1 MSQGEKMTITV
12 YWSMLESE
20 WMRAKEPV
28 PIEKKFYEKYNFLT
42 NKDNPNAFVA
52 GCPATKNYMKNLYGL
67 SSIYDYSFEIL
78 EDEEVVSKTLNQNFF
93 NNHVILRDCQN
104 NFYSFAQ
111 KYIFFT
117 KEDSLKVEA
126 YLPPFL
132 ENNFISN
139 NCHSIPATFDIGKW
153 FRNLEFPFILNKNI
167 NRFNI
172 DAEDIYAYIRFNTD
186 EKIIFKKFI
195 PTDQII
201 FYSNSFNNT
210 VYGKKHTSPLS
221 YFYSLSTFKKKI
233 IKEIEKNLV

>member
-1 MSQGEKMTITV
+1 MAITI
-12 YWSMLESE
+12 YWSMLEDE

-28 PIEKKFYEKYNFLT
+28 PIEKKLYEKYSFLT
-42 NKDNPNAFVA
+42 NRDNPSVFVA

-78 EDEEVVSKTLNQNFF
+78 EDGQIVSTMHSQNFF
-93 NNHVILRDCQN
+93 NKHVISRDYKN
-104 NFYSFAQ
+104 NFYSFTQ

-132 ENNFISN
+132 EDNFISN
-139 NCHSIPATFDIGKW
+139 NSHSIPATFDIGKW

-167 NRFNI
+167 NSFNI
-172 DAEDIYAYIRFNTD
+172 DAGDIYAYIRFNTD

-195 PTDQII
+195 PTDKII
-201 FYSNSFNNT
+201 FYSSSFNNT
-210 VYGKKHTSPLS
+210 IYGKRPTSPLS

>member
-1 MSQGEKMTITV
+1 MAITV
-12 YWSMLESE
+12 YWSMIEDE

-28 PIEKKFYEKYNFLT
+28 SIEKKFYEKYSFLT
-42 NKDNPNAFVA
+42 NRDNPSVFVA

-67 SSIYDYSFEIL
+67 SSIYDYSFEAL
-78 EDEEVVSKTLNQNFF
+78 EDGQIVSTMHSQNFF
-93 NNHVILRDCQN
+93 NKHVISRDYQN
-104 NFYSFAQ
+104 NFYSFTQ

-132 ENNFISN
+132 EDNFISN
-139 NCHSIPATFDIGKW
+139 NSHSIPATFDIGKW

-172 DAEDIYAYIRFNTD
+172 DAGDIYAYIRFNTD

-195 PTDQII
+195 PTDKII
-201 FYSNSFNNT
+201 FYSSSFNNT
-210 VYGKKHTSPLS
+210 IYGKKPTSPMS